1 MNLLYY
7 VDNAQLFCSQFKAYC
22 LYFVFLYSSMRFYSL
37 WALLKVIFGL
47 AMMWVIYNHV
57 HVYQQP
63 IIGLSLW
70 FLAVFLSVWWGSY
83 FFFLLCYKLFSKRME
98 QRQNSESY
106 THSLLLA
113 VRTMVQLSLMITNNR
128 SYFFAG
134 ITIAIF
140 LVLHI
145 SIVHETAKSTT

>member
-1 MNLLYY
+1 
-7 VDNAQLFCSQFKAYC
+7 
-22 LYFVFLYSSMRFYSL
+22 MRFYSL
-37 WALLKVIFGL
+37 WALLKVVFWL

-57 HVYQQP
+57 QVYQQP

-83 FFFLLCYKLFSKRME
+83 FFFLLCYKLFSQRME

-128 SYFFAG
+128 SYFIAV

-145 SIVHETAKSTT
+145 SIIHDTAKTTS